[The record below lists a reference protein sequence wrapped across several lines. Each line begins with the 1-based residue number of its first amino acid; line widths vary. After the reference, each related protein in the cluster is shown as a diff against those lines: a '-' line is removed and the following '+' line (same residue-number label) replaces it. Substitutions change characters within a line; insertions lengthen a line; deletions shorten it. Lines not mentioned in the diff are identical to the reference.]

1 MADCRGIEPAARGA
15 LVQALTAV
23 LDRDP
28 KALAELRAK
37 LTGRRDAATRAEAF
51 ELAGRIHAELAA
63 VDWIVCTQR
72 AALLDHCDAELA
84 GWSCGVLVR
93 FSLRAGLLS
102 DWRQMRRTRRQAQP
116 RLASTPPAWRDF
128 AEHNAALAAR
138 LAGQAD

>member
-1 MADCRGIEPAARGA
+1 MSETCLSGIFRPG
-15 LVQALTAV
+15 T
-23 LDRDP
+23 
-28 KALAELRAK
+28 AELC
-37 LTGRRDAATRAEAF
+37 GRGTERLASGHGRLSRAEAF

-116 RLASTPPAWRDF
+116 WLASTPPAWRDF

-138 LAGQAD
+138 LAAQAD